1 MDIVRAPRGY
11 KNYIVIYSY
20 IIHTYVYIYI
30 HMRSQCSDSQ
40 VIFPCEFALML
51 ISDYSQKGWSSFPA
65 ILKDHKTS
73 NLSDETSITWT
84 ENHHSHIF
92 PIYFPYIS
100 HDIHIWITRA
110 IPIGFPFTRTFTVVK
125 LLPRKAMTSSMT
137 WPGLFGQVITTVELG
152 GFLTKK
158 DVDLNVK
165 NRDCYKP

>member
-20 IIHTYVYIYI
+20 IIHTYVYIYIYI

-92 PIYFPYIS
+92 PIHFPWYS
-100 HDIHIWITRA
+100 HMNYPCYSHW
-110 IPIGFPFTRTFTVVK
+110 IPIHSHLHRGEVAPTQGDDFVHDLAGSF
-125 LLPRKAMTSSMT
+125 
-137 WPGLFGQVITTVELG
+137 WPSHNDRWTGWIP
-152 GFLTKK
+152 
-158 DVDLNVK
+158 N
-165 NRDCYKP
+165 